1 MQQFFADMGYEEW
14 FGLSSLLAVLVLGIV
29 TAIFTY
35 FSAKKAGLQKVA
47 EARLD
52 WSNRYKDLSLQ
63 LDRELMLL
71 ERNMR
76 SLRRSITADRRRVEV
91 RQIVTEMLY
100 MVNPDSGDEAGRDE
114 HSMEVQTLNRLARVG
129 VSVDMDFIAM
139 HRKVLK
145 HNWRRAK
152 SEF

>member
-1 MQQFFADMGYEEW
+1 MQQFFLDMGYEEW
-14 FGLSSLLAVLVLGIV
+14 FGLSSLVAVLILGIV

-35 FSAKKAGLQKVA
+35 FSAKKAGLQKIA

-52 WSNRYKDLSLQ
+52 WSNQYKDLSLR
-63 LDRELMLL
+63 LDRELMFL
-71 ERNMR
+71 ERD
-76 SLRRSITADRRRVEV
+76 LRRKRSFVIDRRRLEV

-100 MVNPDSGDEAGRDE
+100 MVNPESDDEAGNDE
-114 HSMEVQTLNRLARVG
+114 RVMEVQTLTRLARVG
-129 VSVDMDFIAM
+129 VSVDMQFVEM